1 MNKTTG
7 VSCKKRSAHIYFM
20 EKGSS
25 YTLSS
30 ITCNEHRDQ
39 IMRQEVKNKGKIK
52 LSALKR
58 GRERLPV
65 QEVRGHLQRVL
76 TVRFCRENLGVLD
89 WRSLMR
95 GGCTWRFYRNSKLM
109 RNLFTCL

>member
-1 MNKTTG
+1 
-7 VSCKKRSAHIYFM
+7 M

-30 ITCNEHRDQ
+30 ILRAMNIEIRSC
-39 IMRQEVKNKGKIK
+39 VKRLKTKENIK

-58 GRERLPV
+58 GRERLLV

-76 TVRFCRENLGVLD
+76 TVRFCRENFGVLD

-95 GGCTWRFYRNSKLM
+95 GSCTWRFDRSSKLM
-109 RNLFTCL
+109 KNLFTCL